1 MLKSFLMSFR
11 KLLSR
16 SSLLVLVVVSVA
28 AAADAAADSGAPVR
42 ASLHHELAV
51 ELVPASHE
59 LIAKDHV
66 ELDIDPTITSVT
78 FTLAP
83 TLQVE
88 SIVLVRSA
96 ESVGSIASGQPLA
109 FTHAQS
115 ADVSTQRIV
124 VTLPQ
129 EHSSRL
135 ILIWTY
141 RGLINDPPREPR
153 HLRFVTPSETSGH
166 IGPEGVY
173 LSSESQW
180 YPDIAGSFS
189 TYRVTTQMPKGWT
202 IVAPGRKEADRV
214 SGGTVVTTWA
224 VSERS
229 EALTLVANT
238 FVMNSREWN
247 GPNGQRV
254 ELLTYFFPDNAGL
267 ADEYLDA
274 TAKYLDAY
282 VRILGKYPFEKF
294 AVVENFF
301 ASGLG
306 MPSFT
311 LLGSGSIKRHY
322 VQPYAL
328 GHEIVHSWIGNSVF
342 NRDDHGNWV
351 EGLTTYLANYYW
363 HEWTQDT
370 RQALEQRRL
379 MLHAYSLYVTPE
391 RDYAVS
397 RFLVKHDER
406 DNSIG
411 YQKAA
416 FVFHLLRQE
425 IGDEIFWRGVKTFVA
440 RYRNQPAD
448 WDAIEAVFAQESG
461 RDLRWF
467 FAQWVEQPGAPVLSL
482 GKAQA
487 YTVKGDDVTKTWSIA
502 VSVQQG
508 EQRFQMKV
516 PLRIVMKD
524 STEIRWVLLSPSKET
539 IAEFTV
545 SSQPIRVELDPDLM
559 VFRRLARPQ
568 LPPMLNGYVTDAH
581 RTVIKAFTDPASP
594 LQQVVARVTDQE
606 LPASQRASTHSIE
619 DRPLPSEGSVLVL
632 GGMERR
638 EAIQS
643 LIQVSCGDRVQLDKS
658 SVTIEGQTYEGP
670 KVAVLFSCPR
680 VHVPGSVLTVLYGVT
695 PEAVAKVSR
704 LLFYYGWHSYV
715 LFQDGVVAKRE
726 LWQGSS
732 DVEEVRIDAR

>member
-1 MLKSFLMSFR
+1 MIQSG
-11 KLLSR
+11 LLSI
-16 SSLLVLVVVSVA
+16 LSVA
-28 AAADAAADSGAPVR
+28 LLSEMAGAARSEP
-42 ASLHHELAV
+42 SEPTILHHRLAV
-51 ELVPASHE
+51 ELIPETHE
-59 LIAKDHV
+59 LVAEDRI
-66 ELDIDPTITSVT
+66 ELKLDPHAESVIC
-78 FTLAP
+78 TLAP

-88 SIVLVRSA
+88 SVAAARST
-96 ESVGSIASGQPLA
+96 VPGGSPEA
-109 FTHAQS
+109 
-115 ADVSTQRIV
+115 ADVLRFTRLHPVDPSVQRIRV
-124 VTLPQ
+124 ELPVNHGTHVTL
-129 EHSSRL
+129 
-135 ILIWTY
+135 IWAY
-141 RGLINDPPREPR
+141 RGVMNDPPREPR
-153 HLRFVTPSETSGH
+153 HLRFVTPSETAGH

-173 LSSESQW
+173 LSGESQW
-180 YPDIAGSFS
+180 YPDIVGSFS
-189 TYRVTTQMPKGWT
+189 TYQVTTGVPQGWT
-202 IVAPGRKEADRV
+202 VVAPGHKETEGRRNE
-214 SGGTVVTTWA
+214 TVFTTWTIQDP
-224 VSERS
+224 S
-229 EALTLVANT
+229 EALTVVANK
-238 FVMNSREWN
+238 FVTKARAWTSST
-247 GPNGQRV
+247 GQKV
-254 ELLTYFFPDNAGL
+254 ELLTHFFPDNASL

-342 NRDDHGNWV
+342 NRDGHGNWV

-363 HEWTQDT
+363 HEWTQDA

-379 MLHAYSLYVTPE
+379 MLHAFSLYVAPE
-391 RDYAVS
+391 RDYPVS

-425 IGDEIFWRGVKTFVA
+425 IGDEMFWRGVKTFVDQ
-440 RYRNQPAD
+440 YRNQPAD
-448 WDAIEAVFAQESG
+448 WGAIEAVFAQESG

-467 FAQWVEQPGAPVLSL
+467 FAQWVEQPGAPILSL
-482 GKAQA
+482 GKAEA
-487 YTVKGDDVTKTWSIA
+487 RSVKGDDATTAWSVT
-502 VSVQQG
+502 VPVQQG
-508 EQRFQMKV
+508 EQRFRMKV
-516 PLRIVMKD
+516 PLKVVMKEA
-524 STEIRWVLLSPSKET
+524 TEARWVSLSSSRET

-545 SSQPIRVELDPDLM
+545 SSQPLRVELDPELM
-559 VFRRLARPQ
+559 VFRRLARVQ
-568 LPPMLNGYVTDAH
+568 LPSMLNGYVTDSH

-594 LQQVVARVTDQE
+594 LQQVVDRVTDQE
-606 LPASQRASTHSIE
+606 LPASQRAAMQPIE
-619 DRPLPSEGSVLVL
+619 GLQLPDEGSLLVL
-632 GGMERR
+632 GGVERR

-643 LIQVSCGDRVQLDKS
+643 LLQASCGDRVRLNES
-658 SVTIEGQTYEGP
+658 GITIDGHSYEGP
-670 KVAVLFSCPR
+670 KVAALFSCPR
-680 VHVPGSVLTVLYGVT
+680 ARVPGSVITVLYGVT

-704 LLFYYGWHSYV
+704 LLFYYGWHSSV
-715 LFQDGVVAKRE
+715 LFQDGVVVKRE

>member
-11 KLLSR
+11 KRLFQ
-16 SSLLVLVVVSVA
+16 SSLLSLLSVTLLSEVAGA
-28 AAADAAADSGAPVR
+28 ARPDLPEAAI
-42 ASLHHELAV
+42 LHHQLAV
-51 ELVPASHE
+51 ELIPETHE
-59 LIAKDHV
+59 LVAKDRV
-66 ELDIDPTITSVT
+66 ELKLDPHTKSIIC
-78 FTLAP
+78 TLAP
-83 TLQVE
+83 TLHVE
-88 SIVLVRSA
+88 SVVA
-96 ESVGSIASGQPLA
+96 ERPSASGSLPEVGDALH
-109 FTHAQS
+109 FTRLHP
-115 ADVSTQRIV
+115 ADPSVQRILV
-124 VTLPQ
+124 ELPAV
-129 EHSSRL
+129 HGSHAT
-135 ILIWTY
+135 LIWTY
-141 RGLINDPPREPR
+141 RGVMNDPPREPR
-153 HLRFVTPSETSGH
+153 HLRFVTPSETAGH

-173 LSSESQW
+173 LSGESQW
-180 YPDIAGSFS
+180 YPDIVGSFS
-189 TYRVTTQMPKGWT
+189 TYQVTTSVPQGWT
-202 IVAPGRKEADRV
+202 VVAPGHKEAEAIRNA
-214 SGGTVVTTWA
+214 TVVTTW
-224 VSERS
+224 VVQDPS
-229 EALTLVANT
+229 EALTVVANK
-238 FVMNSREWN
+238 FVTNTRAWVSST
-247 GPNGQRV
+247 GQRV

-282 VRILGKYPFEKF
+282 VRILGTYPFEKF

-370 RQALEQRRL
+370 QQALEQRRL
-379 MLHAYSLYVTPE
+379 MLHAYSVYVAPD
-391 RDYAVS
+391 RDYPVS

-425 IGDEIFWRGVKTFVA
+425 IGEEIFWRGVKTFVG

-448 WDAIEAVFAQESG
+448 WDAIEAVFARESG

-467 FAQWVEQPGAPVLSL
+467 FAQWIEQPGAPILSL
-482 GKAQA
+482 GKTQA
-487 YTVKGDDVTKTWSIA
+487 RAMKGEAATPTWLVTVP
-502 VSVQQG
+502 VQQG
-508 EQRFQMKV
+508 EQRFRMKV

-524 STEIRWVLLSPSKET
+524 STETRWVSLTPSKET

-545 SSQPIRVELDPDLM
+545 PAQPVRVELDPDLM
-559 VFRRLARPQ
+559 VFRRLARSQ
-568 LPPMLNGYVTDAH
+568 LPPMLNGYVTDSQ
-581 RTVIKAFTDPASP
+581 RTVVKAFTDPASP

-606 LPASQRASTHSIE
+606 LPASQRAAMHPIE
-619 DRPLPSEGSVLVL
+619 DRQLPGEGSVLVL
-632 GGMERR
+632 GGVERR

-643 LIQVSCGDRVQLDKS
+643 LVRESCGDRVQLNES
-658 SVTIEGQTYEGP
+658 GVIMEGHPYEGP
-670 KVAVLFSCPR
+670 TVAVLFSCPR
-680 VHVPGSVLTVLYGVT
+680 AHAPGSVLTVLYGVT

-715 LFQDGVVAKRE
+715 LFQDGVVAKRA

-732 DVEEVRIDAR
+732 DAEEVRIDAR